1 MGPRQKIPSRIEEP
15 KSFIPTERSISMSI
29 KWRPL
34 TMPKAVDFDESTLTE
49 TYGKLIVQPLEK
61 GFGATLGNSLRRV
74 LLSSLQG
81 ASAIFSRVEGVEHEF
96 STVQG
101 VREDVTELILNV
113 KSMKFRYDGEEIRKG
128 RLEIEGEKQVT
139 AGDFV
144 FEPDIELLNPDQY
157 VATVNKGAKL
167 AMEVGVGT
175 GRGYVQAE
183 GHKLEEQPLGTILVD
198 SVFSPVVKVR
208 YDVEATRVGQRT
220 DYDRLNMEIWTDGSI
235 SPVDAMAH
243 AAKILKDH
251 LMIFINFDEEPEIV
265 EEEEYDE
272 DFERMRELLGRS
284 VDELELSVR
293 SSNCLTSANI
303 RTIGELVQKTE
314 AEMLKQRNFGRK
326 SLKEIQEILQG
337 MNLQFGMDVS
347 RWMGAPG
354 TGESGADEPESPA
367 AEEESP
373 VETPETEATV

>member
-1 MGPRQKIPSRIEEP
+1 M
-15 KSFIPTERSISMSI
+15 
-29 KWRPL
+29 
-34 TMPKAVDFDESTLTE
+34 VDFDESTLTE
-49 TYGKLIVQPLEK
+49 TYGKLSIQPLEQ
-61 GFGATLGNSLRRV
+61 GYGTTIGNSLRRV

-81 ASAIFSRVEGVEHEF
+81 AAAVFTRIESVEHEF
-96 STVQG
+96 STIPG
-101 VREDVTELILNV
+101 VREDVTELVLNL
-113 KSMKFRYDGEEIRKG
+113 KSLRFRYDGEEIRKG

-144 FEPDIELLNPDQY
+144 LEPDVELLNPDQ
-157 VATVNKGAKL
+157 VIATVNKGGKL
-167 AMEVGVGT
+167 SMEIGVGT

-183 GHKLEEQPLGTILVD
+183 NHKLDEQPLGTILVD
-198 SVFSPVVKVR
+198 SVFSPVLKVR

-235 SPVDAMAH
+235 SPADAVAH

-251 LMIFINFDEEPEIV
+251 LVIFINFDEEPEVV
-265 EEEEYDE
+265 EEKQLDE
-272 DFERMRELLGRS
+272 DLERMRELLARS

-347 RWMGAPG
+347 KWLGSTPV
-354 TGESGADEPESPA
+354 GEQRVEREPE
-367 AEEESP
+367 
-373 VETPETEATV
+373 VTETETETEAPV

>member
-1 MGPRQKIPSRIEEP
+1 M
-15 KSFIPTERSISMSI
+15 
-29 KWRPL
+29 
-34 TMPKAVDFDESTLTE
+34 VDFDESTLTD
-49 TYGKLIVQPLEK
+49 TYGKMSIQPLEM
-61 GFGATLGNSLRRV
+61 GFGTTLGNSLRRV

-81 ASAIFSRVEGVEHEF
+81 AAAIFTRVEGVEHEF
-96 STVQG
+96 STVPG
-101 VREDVTELILNV
+101 VREDVTEMVLNI
-113 KSMKFRYDGEEIRKG
+113 KSLKFKYNGEEIRKG
-128 RLEIEGEKQVT
+128 RLEVEGEKQVT
-139 AGDFV
+139 ASDFV

-167 AMEVGVGT
+167 AMEIGIGC

-208 YDVEATRVGQRT
+208 YDVESTRVGQRT
-220 DYDRLNMEIWTDGSI
+220 DYDCLNMEIWTDGSI
-235 SPVDAMAH
+235 NPVDAVAH

-314 AEMLKQRNFGRK
+314 GEMLKQRNFGRK
-326 SLKEIQEILQG
+326 SLKEIQEIIQG
-337 MNLQFGMDVS
+337 MNLTFGMDVS
-347 RWMGAPG
+347 RWISAPSSS
-354 TGESGADEPESPA
+354 EIPRPP
-367 AEEESP
+367 EEEPAIES
-373 VETPETEATV
+373 PETEAPV

>member
-1 MGPRQKIPSRIEEP
+1 M
-15 KSFIPTERSISMSI
+15 TM

-34 TMPKAVDFDESTLTE
+34 TMPKGVDFDESTLTE
-49 TYGKLIVQPLEK
+49 NYGKLVVQPLEK
-61 GFGATLGNSLRRV
+61 GFGTTLGNSLRRV

-81 ASAIFSRVEGVEHEF
+81 SAVVFTRVEGVEHEF
-96 STVQG
+96 STVPG
-101 VREDVTELILNV
+101 VREDVTEVVLNL
-113 KSMKFRYDGEEIRKG
+113 KSLRFRYDGEETRKG
-128 RLEIEGEKQVT
+128 RLEIEGEKHVT

-157 VATVNKGAKL
+157 IATVNKGAKL
-167 AMEVGVGT
+167 SMEVGIMC

-183 GHKLEEQPLGTILVD
+183 QHKMDDQPLGTVMID
-198 SVFSPVVKVR
+198 SVFSPVTKVR
-208 YDVEATRVGQRT
+208 YEVEATRVGQRT

-235 SPVDAMAH
+235 SPDDAMAH
-243 AAKILKDH
+243 ASKILKDH

-272 DFERMRELLGRS
+272 EFERMRELLARS

-337 MNLQFGMDVS
+337 MNLQFGMDVTKWTS
-347 RWMGAPG
+347 
-354 TGESGADEPESPA
+354 A
-367 AEEESP
+367 A
-373 VETPETEATV
+373 ETEAEETPATV

>member
-1 MGPRQKIPSRIEEP
+1 MPRS
-15 KSFIPTERSISMSI
+15 
-29 KWRPL
+29 
-34 TMPKAVDFDESTLTE
+34 VDFDESTLTE
-49 TYGKLIVQPLEK
+49 TYGKLTVQPLEK
-61 GFGATLGNSLRRV
+61 GFGTTLGNSLRRV

-81 ASAIFSRVEGVEHEF
+81 ASAIFTRVEGVDHEF

-101 VREDVTELILNV
+101 VREDVTELVLNV
-113 KSMKFRYDGEEIRKG
+113 KSLKFRYDGEEIRKG
-128 RLEIEGEKQVT
+128 RLEAEGEKQVT

-144 FEPDIELLNPDQY
+144 FEPDVELLNPDQY
-157 VATVNKGAKL
+157 IATVNKGAKL
-167 AMEVGVGT
+167 AMEIGVGT

-183 GHKLEEQPLGTILVD
+183 NHKLDEQPLGTILVD
-198 SVFSPVVKVR
+198 SVFSPVTKVR
-208 YDVEATRVGQRT
+208 YDVEATRVGQRI

-337 MNLQFGMDVS
+337 MSLHFGMDVS
-347 RWMGAPG
+347 RWVGAAAAAAA
-354 TGESGADEPESPA
+354 ESGAGAAKPEEARAQQVESPES
-367 AEEESP
+367 ES
-373 VETPETEATV
+373 ESESESEATV

>member
-1 MGPRQKIPSRIEEP
+1 
-15 KSFIPTERSISMSI
+15 
-29 KWRPL
+29 
-34 TMPKAVDFDESTLTE
+34 MPKGVDFDESTLTE
-49 TYGKLIVQPLEK
+49 TYGKLSVQPLEK
-61 GFGATLGNSLRRV
+61 GYGTTLGNSLRRV

-81 ASAIFSRVEGVEHEF
+81 SAVVFTRIEGVEHEF
-96 STVQG
+96 STVSG
-101 VREDVTELILNV
+101 VREDVTEIVLNL
-113 KSMKFRYDGEEIRKG
+113 KELRFRYDGEEIRKG
-128 RLEIEGEKQVT
+128 RLEAEGEKQVT

-144 FEPDIELLNPDQY
+144 LEPDLELLNPDQHI
-157 VATVNKGAKL
+157 ATVNKGAKL
-167 AMEVGVGT
+167 SMEIGVLC

-183 GHKLEEQPLGTILVD
+183 AHKMDEQPIGTITVD
-198 SVFSPVVKVR
+198 SVFSPVTKVR

-220 DYDRLNMEIWTDGSI
+220 DYDKLNMEIWTDGSI
-235 SPVDAMAH
+235 APDDAMAH
-243 AAKILKDH
+243 ASKILKDH

-272 DFERMRELLGRS
+272 EYERMRELLGRS

-347 RWMGAPG
+347 KWVGAA
-354 TGESGADEPESPA
+354 EVELAEEPA
-367 AEEESP
+367 A
-373 VETPETEATV
+373 TP